1 MKEIE
6 TKVHIHCTRINRGR
20 EDINFRYPR
29 NLSET
34 FDVKSPESKMG
45 DQVGLSLSLSPPTL
59 PTLSSRISIV
69 PRVRQTFRSRYHLAR
84 FYLIRASTTFLVSTA
99 IGGENDPLLPS
110 RNELGSIDRWQY
122 PQILRRRFDRNRR
135 STSSLSEHE
144 FRREPEETR

>member
-1 MKEIE
+1 
-6 TKVHIHCTRINRGR
+6 
-20 EDINFRYPR
+20 
-29 NLSET
+29 
-34 FDVKSPESKMG
+34 MG

-99 IGGENDPLLPS
+99 IGEENDPLLPS